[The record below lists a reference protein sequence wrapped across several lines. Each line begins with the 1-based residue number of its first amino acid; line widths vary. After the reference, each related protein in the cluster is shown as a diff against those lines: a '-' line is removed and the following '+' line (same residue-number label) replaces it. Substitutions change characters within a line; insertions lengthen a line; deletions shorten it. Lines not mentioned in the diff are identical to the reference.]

1 MLRIDEVPTPLG
13 TVHLAASGD
22 ALCALAFAPL
32 DLRARFG
39 DALPHRGPLPA
50 AARVRAFFAGDLH
63 ALDSLALDPGGTPF
77 QRAVWALLRR
87 IPAGETRTYGQLA
100 QELGSSARAVGSANA
115 RNPVA
120 LAIPCH
126 RVIAKG
132 GMLCG
137 YAWGED
143 RKRWLLDHELSAT
156 GSAAVCWCRAEGGPA
171 RPLASG

>member
-1 MLRIDEVPTPLG
+1 MLRLDQVSTPLG

-22 ALCALAFAPL
+22 ALCALSFAPL

-39 DALPHRGPLPA
+39 DALARRDPISA
-50 AARVRAFFAGDLH
+50 AASVRAYFEGDLH
-63 ALDSLALDPGGTPF
+63 ALEGLALDPGGTPF
-77 QRAVWALLRR
+77 QRSVWALLRK

-100 QELGSSARAVGSANA
+100 RELHSSPRAVGSANG
-115 RNPVA
+115 RNPVC

-132 GMLCG
+132 GALCG

-143 RKRWLLDHELSAT
+143 RKRWLLDHELR
-156 GSAAVCWCRAEGGPA
+156 AAAPA
-171 RPLASG
+171 SRVAAAGL